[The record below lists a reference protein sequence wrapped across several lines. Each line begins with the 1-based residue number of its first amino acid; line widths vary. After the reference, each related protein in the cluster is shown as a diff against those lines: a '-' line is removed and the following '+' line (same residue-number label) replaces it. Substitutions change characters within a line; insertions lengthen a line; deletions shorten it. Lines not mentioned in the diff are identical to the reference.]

1 VVLAVEVVD
10 VDVLEAAGV
19 KRLADDPE
27 WQFVKPISIASYS
40 DGDALLVLLAA
51 FELFGGK

>member
-10 VDVLEAAGV
+10 VNVLETARV

-27 WQFVKPISIASYS
+27 WQFVRPVSP
-40 DGDALLVLLAA
+40 V
-51 FELFGGK
+51 